1 MCILQLREDGEL
13 CEVVRRH
20 RRDVNSSHNSRIGPH
35 TSAHV
40 PTHAAARM
48 LSIEVSPIPPRFT
61 GNRACRRARSRCAS
75 EPDSDPTILWKAAAM
90 ILSCS
95 RAASMVKDGGMVRR
109 KSTRGLYCCRIEVV

>member
-1 MCILQLREDGEL
+1 MCILQLSVKMESCVKLSVDTAVMSTAL
-13 CEVVRRH
+13 
-20 RRDVNSSHNSRIGPH
+20 NSSHNSRIGPH

-48 LSIEVSPIPPRFT
+48 LSIEVSPMPPRFT

-90 ILSCS
+90 I
-95 RAASMVKDGGMVRR
+95 
-109 KSTRGLYCCRIEVV
+109 